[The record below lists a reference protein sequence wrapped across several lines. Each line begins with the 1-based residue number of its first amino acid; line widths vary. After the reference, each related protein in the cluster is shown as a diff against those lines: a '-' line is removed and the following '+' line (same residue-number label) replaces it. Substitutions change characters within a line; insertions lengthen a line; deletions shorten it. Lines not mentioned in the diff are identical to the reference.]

1 MAVQRFGGFIF
12 IPPITK
18 QTRRE
23 GAAKIN
29 KLYNKISTNC
39 TIRYPQIVQ
48 QNALKLYNGFA
59 TNCIV
64 GGVDYWGCGG

>member
-12 IPPITK
+12 ISPITK

-23 GAAKIN
+23 GVAKIN
-29 KLYNKISTNC
+29 KLYNKNI
-39 TIRYPQIVQ
+39 
-48 QNALKLYNGFA
+48 LKSYNEFA

-64 GGVDYWGCGG
+64 DGVECWGCGG